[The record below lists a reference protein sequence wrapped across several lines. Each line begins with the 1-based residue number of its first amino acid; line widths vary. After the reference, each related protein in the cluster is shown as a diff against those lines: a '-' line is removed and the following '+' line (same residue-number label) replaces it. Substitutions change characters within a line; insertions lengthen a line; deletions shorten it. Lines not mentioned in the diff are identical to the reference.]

1 MLILSIL
8 SLCLMLLPLGYLL
21 LQLIASIR
29 IPSLD
34 GLHAHVAT
42 HSFAIAIPAHDEEAV
57 IASTVQRLSKLHYPH
72 TMYSIHIVADHCSDR
87 TAEFA
92 RRAGAVVHERNEGPR
107 SGKGAALSW
116 LFQRILE
123 DPKYD
128 AVIIFDADTRVDE
141 HFLCAMDARLSTGD
155 QIVQGQHIISNPEDG
170 WFPALTWSMF
180 LIDNRVQ
187 NLGRTNLGWSAKNM
201 GDSICFRTDV
211 LRRIGWG
218 EGLADDYQI
227 RQKYLLNGIRIA
239 YEPAARGFGE
249 AALNWAQARA
259 QRSRWIRGV
268 YDANRQFARQLFV
281 KGLKTRSLA
290 MLDGAL
296 QAYLPSYSVLTATAA
311 FFLILQLLG
320 LKMFG
325 LDISHWVITVW
336 TALLGILFF
345 YPILALAL
353 EKAPA
358 KAYFVILTGP
368 VFILWR
374 LWLTLVSRFGKKKTV
389 WVRTAHKGL

>member
-1 MLILSIL
+1 MLIFSIL
-8 SLCLMLLPLGYLL
+8 GLCLVLLPLSYLM

-29 IPSLD
+29 TSRLESMHEHLP
-34 GLHAHVAT
+34 T
-42 HSFAIAIPAHDEEAV
+42 HSFAIVVPAHDEEAV
-57 IASTVQRLSKLHYPH
+57 IANTVQRLLKLHYPSNL
-72 TMYSIHIVADHCSDR
+72 YSIHIVADHCSDR
-87 TAEFA
+87 TTEFA

-123 DPKYD
+123 DPKHD

-141 HFLCAMDARLSTGD
+141 HFLCAMDARLAGGD
-155 QIVQGQHIISNPEDG
+155 QIVQGQHIISNPGDG

-201 GDSICFRTDV
+201 GDSICFRADV
-211 LRRIGWG
+211 LRSVGWG

-227 RQKYLLNGIRIA
+227 RQKYLLNGIKIA

-249 AALNWAQARA
+249 AALSWAQARA

-268 YDANRQFARQLFV
+268 YDANQQFARQLFV
-281 KGLKTRSLA
+281 KGLKTRNPA
-290 MLDGAL
+290 MLDGAF
-296 QAYLPSYSVLTATAA
+296 QAYLPSYSVLTVTTA
-311 FFLILQLLG
+311 FFFIMHTLG

-325 LDISHWVITVW
+325 LDVSEWLIIVW
-336 TALLGILFF
+336 AALLAILFF

-358 KAYFVILTGP
+358 KAYLVILTGP
-368 VFILWR
+368 LFIFWR
-374 LWLTLVSRFGKKKTV
+374 LWLTLVSRFGKRKTT
-389 WVRTAHKGL
+389 WVRTVHRGL

>member
-1 MLILSIL
+1 MLIFSIL
-8 SLCLMLLPLGYLL
+8 GFCLMLLPVGYLM

-29 IPSLD
+29 TSPLDKMHGRSPS
-34 GLHAHVAT
+34 

-57 IASTVQRLSKLHYPH
+57 IAKTVQRLFKLHYPAH
-72 TMYSIHIVADHCSDR
+72 LYSIHIVADHCSDR

-123 DPKYD
+123 DPKYN
-128 AVIIFDADTRVDE
+128 AVIVFDADTRVDE
-141 HFLCAMDARLSTGD
+141 HFLCAMDARLASGA
-155 QIVQGQHIISNPEDG
+155 QIIQGQHIISNPGDG

-211 LRRIGWG
+211 LRSVGWG

-227 RQKYLLNGIRIA
+227 RQKYLLNGIKIA
-239 YEPAARGFGE
+239 YEPAAMGLGE
-249 AALNWAQARA
+249 AAMSWAQARA

-268 YDANRQFARQLFV
+268 HDANRQFAWQLFV
-281 KGLKTRSLA
+281 NGLKTRNAA
-290 MLDGAL
+290 MLDGAF
-296 QAYLPSYSVLTATAA
+296 QAYLPSYSLLTATTG
-311 FFLILQLLG
+311 FLLILQILGLRLLG
-320 LKMFG
+320 L
-325 LDISHWVITVW
+325 DIPQWLIMAW
-336 TALLGILFF
+336 AALLATLFF
-345 YPILALAL
+345 YPLLALSL

-358 KAYFVILTGP
+358 KAYLVILTGP
-368 VFILWR
+368 LFIFWR
-374 LWLTLVSRFGKKKTV
+374 LWLTWVSRFGKRKTT

>member
-1 MLILSIL
+1 MLIFSIL
-8 SLCLMLLPLGYLL
+8 SLFLVLLPLSYLM

-29 IPSLD
+29 TSPLESM
-34 GLHAHVAT
+34 HVHSPT
-42 HSFAIAIPAHDEEAV
+42 HSFAIVVPAHDEEAV
-57 IASTVQRLSKLHYPH
+57 IANTVQRLLKLHYPSH
-72 TMYSIHIVADHCSDR
+72 LYSIHIVADHCSDR
-87 TAEFA
+87 TTEFA

-123 DPKYD
+123 DSKHD

-141 HFLCAMDARLSTGD
+141 HFLCAMDARLAGGD
-155 QIVQGQHIISNPEDG
+155 QIIQGQHIISNPGDG

-201 GDSICFRTDV
+201 GDSICFRADV
-211 LRRIGWG
+211 LRSVGWG

-227 RQKYLLNGIRIA
+227 RQKYLLNGIKIA
-239 YEPAARGFGE
+239 YEPAARGLGE
-249 AALNWAQARA
+249 AALSWAQARA

-268 YDANRQFARQLFV
+268 YDANQQFARQLFV
-281 KGLKTRSLA
+281 KGLQTRNPA
-290 MLDGAL
+290 MLDGAF
-296 QAYLPSYSVLTATAA
+296 QAYLPSYSVLTVTTA
-311 FFLILQLLG
+311 FFFIVHILG

-325 LDISHWVITVW
+325 LDVSEWLIMVW
-336 TALLGILFF
+336 AALLAILFF

-358 KAYFVILTGP
+358 KAYLVILTGP
-368 VFILWR
+368 LFIFWR
-374 LWLTLVSRFGKKKTV
+374 LWLTLVSRFGKRKTT
-389 WVRTAHKGL
+389 WVRTVHRGL

>member
-1 MLILSIL
+1 MLIFSMLGL
-8 SLCLMLLPLGYLL
+8 FLMLLPLSYLL

-29 IPSLD
+29 ESSLERLHDHIPSY
-34 GLHAHVAT
+34 
-42 HSFAIAIPAHDEEAV
+42 SFAIAVPAHDEETV
-57 IASTVQRLSKLHYPH
+57 IANTVQRLLKLHYPSNL
-72 TMYSIHIVADHCSDR
+72 YSIHIVADHCSDR

-116 LFQRILE
+116 LFERILA

-141 HFLCAMDARLSTGD
+141 HFLCAMDARLAKGD
-155 QIVQGQHIISNPEDG
+155 QIVQGQHIISNPGDG

-201 GDSICFRTDV
+201 GDSICFRADV
-211 LRRIGWG
+211 LCSIGWG

-227 RQKYLLNGIRIA
+227 RQKYLLNGIKIA
-239 YEPAARGFGE
+239 YEPSAKGFGE
-249 AALNWAQARA
+249 APSSWSQARA

-268 YDANRQFARQLFV
+268 YDANQQFARQLFV
-281 KGLKTRSLA
+281 KGIKTRNAA
-290 MLDGAL
+290 MLDGAF
-296 QAYLPSYSVLTATAA
+296 QAYLPSYSVLTAVTG
-311 FFLILQLLG
+311 FFLILHLLG
-320 LKMFG
+320 IKMFG
-325 LDISHWVITVW
+325 VDLPQWTIAVW
-336 TALLGILFF
+336 SALLAILFF
-345 YPILALAL
+345 YPILALAV
-353 EKAPA
+353 ENAPA
-358 KAYFVILTGP
+358 KAYLVILTGP
-368 VFILWR
+368 LFIPWK
-374 LWLTLVSRFGKKKTV
+374 LWLTLVSRFGRKKTT

>member
-1 MLILSIL
+1 MLIFSIL
-8 SLCLMLLPLGYLL
+8 GLFLVLLPLGYLVV
-21 LQLIASIR
+21 QLIASIPTSPR
-29 IPSLD
+29 ERM
-34 GLHAHVAT
+34 HAHLPT
-42 HSFAIAIPAHDEEAV
+42 HSFAIAVPAHDEEAV
-57 IASTVQRLSKLHYPH
+57 IAQTVQRLFKLHYPSH
-72 TMYSIHIVADHCSDR
+72 LYNIHIVADHCADR

-92 RRAGAVVHERNEGPR
+92 RGAGAVVHERNEGPR

-116 LFQRILE
+116 LFQHILE
-123 DPKYD
+123 DSQYD

-141 HFLCAMDARLSTGD
+141 HFLCAMDARLARGD
-155 QIVQGQHIISNPEDG
+155 QIVQGQHIISNPTDG

-201 GDSICFRTDV
+201 GDSICFRADV
-211 LRRIGWG
+211 LRRVGWG

-239 YEPAARGFGE
+239 YEAAAMGFGE
-249 AALNWAQARA
+249 APMDWTQARA

-268 YDANRQFARQLFV
+268 YDANRQFAWQLFV
-281 KGLKTRSLA
+281 KGLKTRNSA
-290 MLDGAL
+290 MLDGAF
-296 QAYLPSYSVLTATAA
+296 QAYLPSYSALTATTA
-311 FFLILQLLG
+311 FFLILHVFG

-325 LDISHWVITVW
+325 LAVPQGLIMIWGSLV
-336 TALLGILFF
+336 AILFF
-345 YPILALAL
+345 YPIFALAL

-358 KAYFVILTGP
+358 KAYLVILTGP
-368 VFILWR
+368 LFILWR
-374 LWLTLVSRFGKKKTV
+374 LWLTLVSRFGKRKTT

>member
-1 MLILSIL
+1 MLIFSMLG
-8 SLCLMLLPLGYLL
+8 LCLVLLPLGYLM

-29 IPSLD
+29 ISPREKMHEHLP
-34 GLHAHVAT
+34 T
-42 HSFAIAIPAHDEEAV
+42 HSFAIAVPAHDEEAV
-57 IASTVQRLSKLHYPH
+57 IANTVQRLFKLHYPSH
-72 TMYSIHIVADHCSDR
+72 LYTIHIVADHCSDR

-116 LFQRILE
+116 LFERILE

-141 HFLCAMDARLSTGD
+141 HFLCAMDTRLAGGD
-155 QIVQGQHIISNPEDG
+155 QIVQGQHIISNPGDA

-201 GDSICFRTDV
+201 GDSICFRADV
-211 LRRIGWG
+211 LRKVGWG

-227 RQKYLLNGIRIA
+227 RQKYLLNGIKIA
-239 YEPAARGFGE
+239 YEPAAMGFGE
-249 AALNWAQARA
+249 APIDWAQARA

-268 YDANRQFARQLFV
+268 YDANRQFAWKLLV
-281 KGLKTRSLA
+281 KGLKNRNSA
-290 MLDGAL
+290 MLDGAF
-296 QAYLPSYSVLTATAA
+296 QAYLPSYSALTAITM
-311 FFLILQLLG
+311 FFLMLQILG
-320 LKMFG
+320 IKMFG
-325 LDISHWVITVW
+325 LAVSQWLLMVWVV
-336 TALLGILFF
+336 LLAILFF
-345 YPILALAL
+345 YPIFALAL

-358 KAYFVILTGP
+358 KAYLVILTGP
-368 VFILWR
+368 LFILWR
-374 LWLTLVSRFGKKKTV
+374 LWLTLVSRFGKGKTT

>member
-1 MLILSIL
+1 MLIFSIFGL
-8 SLCLMLLPLGYLL
+8 FLVLVPLGYLM

-29 IPSLD
+29 TSPIEKMH
-34 GLHAHVAT
+34 GHAPT

-57 IASTVQRLSKLHYPH
+57 IANTVQRLFKLHYPSNL
-72 TMYSIHIVADHCSDR
+72 YSIHIVADHCSDR
-87 TAEFA
+87 TAEYA

-116 LFQRILE
+116 LFQRILGN
-123 DPKYD
+123 PKYD

-141 HFLCAMDARLSTGD
+141 HFLCVMDARLARGD
-155 QIVQGQHIISNPEDG
+155 QIIQGEHIISNPEDG
-170 WFPALTWSMF
+170 WFPALTWCMF

-201 GDSICFRTDV
+201 GDSICFRTGV
-211 LRRIGWG
+211 LRKVGWG

-227 RQKYLLNGIRIA
+227 RQKYLLNGIKIA
-239 YEPAARGFGE
+239 YEPAAMGFGE
-249 AALNWAQARA
+249 AALSWSQART
-259 QRSRWIRGV
+259 QRLRWIRGA
-268 YDANRQFARQLFV
+268 YDANRQFAWQLFV
-281 KGLKTRSLA
+281 KGLKTRNSA

-296 QAYLPSYSVLTATAA
+296 QAYLPSYSVLTAISA
-311 FFLILQLLG
+311 FFLILQILG
-320 LKMFG
+320 LKIFG
-325 LDISHWVITVW
+325 LDVPLAVLMVW
-336 TALLGILFF
+336 AVLLAILFF

-353 EKAPA
+353 EKAPT

-374 LWLTLVSRFGKKKTV
+374 LWLTLVSRFGKRKTT

>member
-1 MLILSIL
+1 MLLFSIL
-8 SLCLMLLPLGYLL
+8 GLCLVLLPLGYLM

-29 IPSLD
+29 ISPREKMHEHLP
-34 GLHAHVAT
+34 T
-42 HSFAIAIPAHDEEAV
+42 HSFAIAVPAHDEEAV
-57 IASTVQRLSKLHYPH
+57 IANTVQRLFKLHYPSH
-72 TMYSIHIVADHCSDR
+72 LYTVHIVADHCSDR

-92 RRAGAVVHERNEGPR
+92 RRAGAVVHERNEAPR

-128 AVIIFDADTRVDE
+128 AVIIFDADTRVDQ
-141 HFLCAMDARLSTGD
+141 HFVCAMDARLAGGD
-155 QIVQGQHIISNPEDG
+155 QIVQGQHIISNPGDA

-201 GDSICFRTDV
+201 GDSICFRADV
-211 LRRIGWG
+211 LRKVGWG

-227 RQKYLLNGIRIA
+227 RQKYLLNGIKIA
-239 YEPAARGFGE
+239 YEPAAMGFGE
-249 AALNWAQARA
+249 APIDWAQARA

-268 YDANRQFARQLFV
+268 YDANRQFAWKLLV
-281 KGLKTRSLA
+281 KGLKNRNSA
-290 MLDGAL
+290 MLDGAF
-296 QAYLPSYSVLTATAA
+296 QAYLPSYSSLTAITM
-311 FFLILQLLG
+311 FFLMLHILG
-320 LKMFG
+320 IKMFG
-325 LDISHWVITVW
+325 LAVSQWQLMVWVVIF
-336 TALLGILFF
+336 GILFF

-358 KAYFVILTGP
+358 KAYLVILTGP
-368 VFILWR
+368 LFIIWR
-374 LWLTLVSRFGKKKTV
+374 LWLTLVSRFGKRKTT

>member
-1 MLILSIL
+1 MLIFSMLGL
-8 SLCLMLLPLGYLL
+8 FLMLLPLSYLL

-29 IPSLD
+29 ESSLERLHDHIPSY
-34 GLHAHVAT
+34 
-42 HSFAIAIPAHDEEAV
+42 SFAIAVPAHDEETV
-57 IASTVQRLSKLHYPH
+57 IANTVQRLLKLHYPSNL
-72 TMYSIHIVADHCSDR
+72 YSIHIVADHCSDR

-116 LFQRILE
+116 LFEHILA

-141 HFLCAMDARLSTGD
+141 HFLCAMDARLAKGD
-155 QIVQGQHIISNPEDG
+155 QIVQGQHIISNPGDG

-201 GDSICFRTDV
+201 GDSICFRADV
-211 LRRIGWG
+211 LCSIGWG

-227 RQKYLLNGIRIA
+227 RQKYLLNGIKIA
-239 YEPAARGFGE
+239 YEPSAKGFGE
-249 AALNWAQARA
+249 APSSWSQARA

-268 YDANRQFARQLFV
+268 YDANQQFARQLFV
-281 KGLKTRSLA
+281 KGIKTRNAA
-290 MLDGAL
+290 MLDGAF
-296 QAYLPSYSVLTATAA
+296 QAYLPSYSVLTAVTG
-311 FFLILQLLG
+311 FFLILHLLG
-320 LKMFG
+320 IKMFG
-325 LDISHWVITVW
+325 VDLPQWTIAVW
-336 TALLGILFF
+336 SALLAILFF
-345 YPILALAL
+345 YPILALAV
-353 EKAPA
+353 ENAPA
-358 KAYFVILTGP
+358 KAYLVILTGP
-368 VFILWR
+368 LFIPWK
-374 LWLTLVSRFGKKKTV
+374 LWLTLVSRFGRKKTT

>member
-1 MLILSIL
+1 M
-8 SLCLMLLPLGYLL
+8 

-29 IPSLD
+29 TSPLD
-34 GLHAHVAT
+34 KLHEYLPT
-42 HSFAIAIPAHDEEAV
+42 HSFAITIAAHDEEAV
-57 IASTVQRLSKLHYPH
+57 IANTVQRLFKLHYPSNL
-72 TMYSIHIVADHCSDR
+72 YRIHIVADHCSDR

-92 RRAGAVVHERNEGPR
+92 RRAGAVVHERNEGLR

-116 LFQRILE
+116 LFQRLLE

-141 HFLCAMDARLSTGD
+141 HFLCAMDVRLARGE
-155 QIVQGQHIISNPEDG
+155 QIIQGQHIISNPGDG
-170 WFPALTWSMF
+170 WFPSLTWSMF

-201 GDSICFRTDV
+201 GDSICFGADV
-211 LRRIGWG
+211 LRRVGWG

-227 RQKYLLNGIRIA
+227 RQKYLLNGIKIA
-239 YEPAARGFGE
+239 YEPAAMGFGE
-249 AALNWAQARA
+249 AALNWTQARA

-268 YDANRQFARQLFV
+268 YDANRQFAWQLFV
-281 KGLKTRSLA
+281 KGLKTRNLA
-290 MLDGAL
+290 MLDGAI
-296 QAYLPSYSVLTATAA
+296 QAYLPSYSVLTATAV
-311 FFLILQLLG
+311 FFLILHILG
-320 LKMFG
+320 LKMFS
-325 LDISHWVITVW
+325 LDISQWMIIVW

-374 LWLTLVSRFGKKKTV
+374 LWLTLVSRFGKGKTI

>member
-1 MLILSIL
+1 MLIFSMLGL
-8 SLCLMLLPLGYLL
+8 FLMLLPLSYLL

-29 IPSLD
+29 ESSLERLHDHIPSY
-34 GLHAHVAT
+34 
-42 HSFAIAIPAHDEEAV
+42 SFAIAVPAHDEETV
-57 IASTVQRLSKLHYPH
+57 IANTVQRLLKLHYPSNL
-72 TMYSIHIVADHCSDR
+72 YSIHIVADHCSDR

-116 LFQRILE
+116 LFEHILA

-141 HFLCAMDARLSTGD
+141 HFLCAMDARLAKGD
-155 QIVQGQHIISNPEDG
+155 QIVQGQHIISNPGDG

-201 GDSICFRTDV
+201 GDSICFRADV
-211 LRRIGWG
+211 LCSIGWG

-227 RQKYLLNGIRIA
+227 RQKYLLNGIKIA
-239 YEPAARGFGE
+239 YEPSAKGFGE
-249 AALNWAQARA
+249 APSSWSQARA

-268 YDANRQFARQLFV
+268 YDANQQFARQLFV
-281 KGLKTRSLA
+281 KGIKTRNAA
-290 MLDGAL
+290 MLDGAF
-296 QAYLPSYSVLTATAA
+296 QAYLPSYSVLTAVTG
-311 FFLILQLLG
+311 FFLILHLLG
-320 LKMFG
+320 IKMFG
-325 LDISHWVITVW
+325 LDLPQWTIAVW
-336 TALLGILFF
+336 SALLAILFF
-345 YPILALAL
+345 YPILALAV
-353 EKAPA
+353 ENAPA
-358 KAYFVILTGP
+358 KAYLVILTGP
-368 VFILWR
+368 LFIPWK
-374 LWLTLVSRFGKKKTV
+374 LWLTLVSRFGRKKTT

>member
-1 MLILSIL
+1 MLIFSIL
-8 SLCLMLLPLGYLL
+8 GLCLVLLPLGYLM

-29 IPSLD
+29 TSPLKSLHEH
-34 GLHAHVAT
+34 LPT
-42 HSFAIAIPAHDEEAV
+42 HSFAIVVPAHDEEAV
-57 IASTVQRLSKLHYPH
+57 IATTVQRLLKLHYPSNL
-72 TMYSIHIVADHCSDR
+72 YSIHIVADHCSDR
-87 TAEFA
+87 TTEFA

-141 HFLCAMDARLSTGD
+141 HFLCVMDARLARGD
-155 QIVQGQHIISNPEDG
+155 QIIQGQHIISNPGEG

-180 LIDNRVQ
+180 LIDNRIQ

-201 GDSICFRTDV
+201 GDSICFRADV
-211 LRRIGWG
+211 LRRVGWG

-227 RQKYLLNGIRIA
+227 RQKYLLHGIKIA
-239 YEPAARGFGE
+239 YEPAAMGFGE
-249 AALNWAQARA
+249 AAMNWAQARA

-268 YDANRQFARQLFV
+268 YDANRQFAWQLFV
-281 KGLKTRSLA
+281 KGLKTRNSA
-290 MLDGAL
+290 MLDGAF
-296 QAYLPSYSVLTATAA
+296 QAYLPSYSVLTATTA
-311 FFLILQLLG
+311 FFLILHIFG

-325 LDISHWVITVW
+325 LDVSQWQIMVW
-336 TALLGILFF
+336 AELLVILFF

-353 EKAPA
+353 EKAPT
-358 KAYFVILTGP
+358 KAYLVILTGP
-368 VFILWR
+368 VFILWK
-374 LWLTLVSRFGKKKTV
+374 LSLTLVSRFGKRKTT
-389 WVRTAHKGL
+389 WVRTAHKGS

>member
-1 MLILSIL
+1 MLIFSIL
-8 SLCLMLLPLGYLL
+8 GLCLVLLPLGYLM

-29 IPSLD
+29 TSPLD
-34 GLHAHVAT
+34 TLHGLLPT

-57 IASTVQRLSKLHYPH
+57 IANTVQRLFKLHYPSNL
-72 TMYSIHIVADHCSDR
+72 YRIHIVADHCSDR

-141 HFLCAMDARLSTGD
+141 HFLCAMDVRLAKGE
-155 QIVQGQHIISNPEDG
+155 QIVQGQHIISNPGDG
-170 WFPALTWSMF
+170 WFPSLTWSMF

-201 GDSICFRTDV
+201 GDSICFSADV
-211 LRRIGWG
+211 LRRVGWG

-227 RQKYLLNGIRIA
+227 RQKYLLNGIKIA
-239 YEPAARGFGE
+239 YEPTAMGFGE
-249 AALNWAQARA
+249 AVLNWTQARA

-268 YDANRQFARQLFV
+268 HDANRQFAGQLFV
-281 KGLKTRSLA
+281 KGLKTRNFA

-311 FFLILQLLG
+311 FFLILHILG
-320 LKMFG
+320 FKMFN
-325 LDISHWVITVW
+325 LDISQWMIMVW

-374 LWLTLVSRFGKKKTV
+374 LWLTLVSRFGKGKTT